1 MQGVEV
7 VERMLMGRSEVTAQD
22 PNLANSKKHPWPF
35 EIWKQERD
43 EIVTAIR

>member
-7 VERMLMGRSEVTAQD
+7 VEKLLNGRKEITASD

-35 EIWKQERD
+35 EAW
-43 EIVTAIR
+43 AS

>member
-7 VERMLMGRSEVTAQD
+7 VEKLVAGRPEVTAQN

-35 EIWKQERD
+35 EIWK
-43 EIVTAIR
+43 